1 MKGIYWPT
9 LTFKKSVIYPIKV
22 NYTSNNYTPCN
33 STWTCLIGYDWPMMF
48 GLTIMFFSTLL
59 FAVGNTYNM
68 LFFARALQG
77 VGSAFADTGMTFR

>member
-1 MKGIYWPT
+1 MIKKKNIYFSIGIGYLFASKAAVQIIVNP
-9 LTFKKSVIYPIKV
+9 FSGAVIDR
-22 NYTSNNYTPCN
+22 
-33 STWTCLIGYDWPMMF
+33 IGYDWPMMF

-77 VGSAFADTGMTFR
+77 VGSAFADTGMTFH